1 MSWLGFLGGKRQP
14 AKDGKPPGSRA
25 GDPAPSAV
33 SGEGTLGND
42 GPALR
47 HRERWTWIMDADDLT
62 YEWSLAKAS
71 EWQKKASEVSNPML
85 KSALDSV
92 AKDYLRMAAE
102 LKPQPAAAAQ

>member
-1 MSWLGFLGGKRQP
+1 MSWLGFLGGKRQS
-14 AKDGKPPGSRA
+14 AKDGKPPSAGV
-25 GDPAPSAV
+25 GDPPPSPA
-33 SGEGTLGND
+33 SGNGTPNND

>member
-1 MSWLGFLGGKRQP
+1 
-14 AKDGKPPGSRA
+14 
-25 GDPAPSAV
+25 
-33 SGEGTLGND
+33 
-42 GPALR
+42 
-47 HRERWTWIMDADDLT
+47 MDADDLT

-71 EWQKKASEVSNPML
+71 EWQKRASEVSNPML

>member
-1 MSWLGFLGGKRQP
+1 MSWLGFLGGKRQS
-14 AKDGKPPGSRA
+14 AKDGKPPGSSA
-25 GDPAPSAV
+25 GDSGPSAA
-33 SGEGTLGND
+33 SAERTLDNE
-42 GPALR
+42 GPAR
-47 HRERWTWIMDADDLT
+47 HRERWTWIKDADDLT